1 MRCGHISNGDSGAAS
16 YVGRAEVR
24 TRTDTSALKL
34 KVRTD
39 EGDTVEI
46 SLAARTEQS
55 SARGSWRG
63 AQGTA
68 RVSEQSSSS
77 SLTAQVKVDG
87 NLSDQEVADIQHLL
101 ESLGSGGQAENPAD
115 NSLAAYD
122 YSYTRTR
129 EVTRS
134 TLAVMA

>member
-1 MRCGHISNGDSGAAS
+1 M
-16 YVGRAEVR
+16 GRAQVR

-39 EGDTVEI
+39 EGDVVEI
-46 SLAARTEQS
+46 SLEARAQTS
-55 SARGSWRG
+55 SGRAG
-63 AQGTA
+63 
-68 RVSEQSSSS
+68 EQSSSS
-77 SLTAQVKVDG
+77 SFSAQIKVDG

-101 ESLGSGGQAENPAD
+101 ESLGSGGQAESPAD

-134 TLAVMA
+134 TFAVAA